1 MGHLQRSKFT
11 QHQKHFDKVCSKYC
25 QILNKAFEKHFWNF
39 AQVAKIH
46 QTGHTASICQNIN
59 VFCNFLVSLPSKFYN
74 IYARYEIFS
83 LNRIFE
89 SLDVIRVKIRFF
101 AKKTSSPSLAPFYN
115 LASARPNDW
124 ENNSKIFSLSK
135 WKKSPKWMC
144 LNPLSLLCSI
154 FI

>member
-46 QTGHTASICQNIN
+46 QTGHTASICQNVN

-101 AKKTSSPSLAPFYN
+101 AKKLPVLLLLLFITSPRPGQTTGKIIQRFFLFQSEKSL
-115 LASARPNDW
+115 PN
-124 ENNSKIFSLSK
+124 E
-135 WKKSPKWMC
+135 C
-144 LNPLSLLCSI
+144 A
-154 FI
+154 